1 MKNKKVLAALAVAGI
16 AGAGLAGCARE
27 GAGEDQTSSASV
39 AVETVAPEN
48 GTVTMG
54 CAIAEDGASDVADVL
69 GFPVATTV
77 EVARDGA
84 DYIYTVDGVDWAE
97 VANDDGFWIDLH
109 RLSAGDHESSDK
121 THIDVR
127 FQIANEYVEDPR
139 VDFSESDATDLTV
152 ADVEVD
158 ADSATFRAVGA
169 AESFE
174 AAFGPGGTGVNL
186 LWGNAV
192 LGDIECKTGLV
203 GPADVSSAFV
213 QEGDFRCYTTGAG
226 QAVEPVEGT
235 LGSYAW
241 NSDGTVTVTRTDAD
255 LLRERGSAKWGPG
268 NDERIAP
275 GESIVV
281 TGTGAQPGMVWEV
294 GLEADDVTCSSVF
307 IENPLLTP

>member
-1 MKNKKVLAALAVAGI
+1 MKKTMLAAVAVAGI
-16 AGAGLAGCARE
+16 AAASLAGCASGGAE
-27 GAGEDQTSSASV
+27 GGQNTAAPV
-39 AVETVAPEN
+39 AAETVAPEN

-54 CAIAEDGASDVADVL
+54 CAIAEEGASSVADVQ

-84 DYIYTVDGVDWAE
+84 DFIYAVDGVDWTE
-97 VANDDGFWIDLH
+97 VANDDGFWIEVH
-109 RLSAGDHESSDK
+109 RLSAGDHESSEK
-121 THIDVR
+121 TRAMVK
-127 FQIANEYVEDPR
+127 FQVANGYIEDPR
-139 VDFSESDATDLTV
+139 LTV
-152 ADVEVD
+152 AGFDGTDLAVSEVEVG

-169 AESFE
+169 AQAFE
-174 AAFGPGGTGVNL
+174 AEHGPGGTGVNL

-192 LGDIECKTGLV
+192 LGDIECMTGLV

-235 LGSYAW
+235 LGGYVW
-241 NSDGTVTVTRTDAD
+241 NSDGTVTVSRTDAD
-255 LLRERGSAKWGPG
+255 LLRERGAAAWGPG
-268 NDERIAP
+268 NDEKIAP